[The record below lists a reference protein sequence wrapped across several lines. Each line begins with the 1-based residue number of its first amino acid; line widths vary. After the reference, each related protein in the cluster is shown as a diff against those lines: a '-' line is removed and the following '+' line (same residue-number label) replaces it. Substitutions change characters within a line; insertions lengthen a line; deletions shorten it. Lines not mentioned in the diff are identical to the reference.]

1 MLKTLQIF
9 RAGRH
14 VAASGEAIEFSAA
27 DIEASA
33 AAYDPARHEAP
44 IVVGHPRHDDPAYGW
59 VRALA
64 ARDGVLEAVPHQ
76 VEPAF
81 AELVQ
86 KGRFKKISASFYRP
100 DSSSNPVPGVWYL
113 RHVGFLGAQPPA
125 VKGLRAPSF
134 AEGEEGVVEFN
145 EYLTASLW
153 RRLREWLIEQF
164 SSEVADR
171 VVPSFEVEALE
182 RAAREGQDTPSPVG
196 FSEAPHQEDID
207 VKVDEIAAREAALRA
222 EAEKLAQERA
232 HLAEREKK
240 LREAEA
246 AARRKALA
254 EFVEGLVKAGKVLP
268 RDAEPLVAF
277 MADLAA
283 ENTIEFAEGDETKR
297 LAAPDWLR
305 LFLERL
311 PVQVQF
317 GELSRGA
324 APSAAVE
331 FSAPP
336 GYGVDPAR
344 ADLHARAKA
353 YQRAHP
359 GTDYAAAVAAVS
371 KAQ

>member
-14 VAASGEAIEFSAA
+14 VTASGEAIEFSAA
-27 DIEASA
+27 ELEASA
-33 AAYDPARHEAP
+33 AAYDPAKHEAP

-59 VRALA
+59 VKALA
-64 ARDGVLEAVPHQ
+64 AREGVLEATPHQ

-81 AELVQ
+81 AELVE

-125 VKGLRAPSF
+125 VKGLRAPFF
-134 AEGEEGVVEFN
+134 AEGEEGIVEFD

-171 VVPSFEVEALE
+171 VVPGSEVEALE
-182 RAAREGQDTPSPVG
+182 RAAREGQEAPAPVG
-196 FSEAPHQEDID
+196 FSDPPAKEDSVTQD
-207 VKVDEIAAREAALRA
+207 DIAAREAALKA
-222 EAEKLAQERA
+222 EADKLAKEKA
-232 HLAEREKK
+232 EFAEREKR

-246 AARRKALA
+246 AARRKAIE
-254 EFVEGLVKAGKVLP
+254 EFVGGLVKAGRLLP
-268 RDAEPLVAF
+268 RDQEPLVAF
-277 MADLAA
+277 MADLAS
-283 ENTIEFAEGDETKR
+283 EHVIEFAEGDERKR

-311 PVQVQF
+311 PRQVEF
-317 GELSRGA
+317 RELSRGGPEG
-324 APSAAVE
+324 APVE
-331 FSAPP
+331 FATPP
-336 GYGVDPAR
+336 GYGVDAAR

-353 YQRAHP
+353 YQKAHP

-371 KAQ
+371 RAQ

>member
-33 AAYDPARHEAP
+33 AAYDPRTHEAP

-64 ARDGVLEAVPHQ
+64 ARDGVLEAAPHQ
-76 VEPAF
+76 VDPAF
-81 AELVQ
+81 AELVE

-134 AEGEEGVVEFN
+134 GEGEEGVVEFH

-171 VVPSFEVEALE
+171 VVPSFEMEALE
-182 RAAREGQDTPSPVG
+182 RAAREAQDVPSPAG
-196 FSEAPHQEDID
+196 FAESARQEDQVTAHD
-207 VKVDEIAAREAALRA
+207 IAAREAALRA
-222 EAEKLAQERA
+222 RAEE
-232 HLAEREKK
+232 LAEREKR

-246 AARRKALA
+246 AARRKAIA
-254 EFVEGLVKAGKVLP
+254 EFVEGLVRAGRILP
-268 RDAEPLVAF
+268 RDQEPLVAF
-277 MADLAA
+277 MADLSA
-283 ENTIEFAEGDETKR
+283 EGVIEFSEGGEKRR